1 MALASQ
7 RPNPSNRVRLQKYLA
22 ACGLGSRRFCET
34 LIAGGRVSVNGV
46 PVVEQ
51 GCRVDPGRDTVTVDG
66 HVCRPQAKRYLILN
80 KPAGFLCTSRDP
92 QGRRT
97 FLSLLPPS
105 GERLFSVG
113 RLDHDSEGLLLVTND
128 GEFALRLAHPRH
140 WVAKT
145 YLATIAGRL
154 SVRDGEAMK
163 AGIVSDGETL
173 RAECVEF
180 LRVWPRGASE
190 YRVVLREGRKRQ
202 IRRMFA
208 SFGLKVLRLQR
219 IAIGSL
225 ALGDLPAGTWRDLTV
240 AELTRLRA
248 ESGVT

>member
-1 MALASQ
+1 MDLASQ
-7 RPNPSNRVRLQKYLA
+7 RPSPSNRVRLQKYLA

-51 GCRVDPGRDTVTVDG
+51 GCRVDPGCDSVAVDG
-66 HVCRPQAKRYLILN
+66 RVCRQQAKRYLILN

-145 YLATIAGRL
+145 YLVTIPGRL
-154 SVRDGEAMK
+154 SARDGEGMK
-163 AGIVSDGETL
+163 AGVVSDGETL
-173 RAECVEF
+173 QAERVEF
-180 LRVWPRGASE
+180 LRVRPRGASE
-190 YRVVLREGRKRQ
+190 YRVILREGRKRQ

-208 SFGLKVLRLQR
+208 ALGHKVLRLQR
-219 IAIGSL
+219 IAIGTL
-225 ALGDLPAGTWRDLTV
+225 ALGDLPAGKWRELTA
-240 AELTRLRA
+240 AELALLRT
-248 ESGVT
+248 ESGTA